1 MDTELVILIIGL
13 FFMAI
18 IYSSI
23 GHGGASGYLA
33 LLSLTSF
40 SSEGHIWLKQHAWSL
55 NLIVAGLAFFYYRKE
70 GYHDIRLTLPF
81 ILASIPFVILGSYVQ
96 VEGNIYDILLT
107 TFMILAAVKLV
118 IIKKEVDIIEIESPK
133 IRDFFIIG
141 GLIGYM
147 CGILGIGG
155 GVILTPIMVI
165 KKWAD
170 TKTAAAT
177 SAIFIWF
184 NSLSGLIG
192 AGLSDQL
199 VEFDNIIP
207 FAIAVLIGGVI
218 GSRYGSEMAKE
229 ESLKSI
235 LSLVLIIAA
244 SKLIISS
251 F

>member
-1 MDTELVILIIGL
+1 
-13 FFMAI
+13 
-18 IYSSI
+18 
-23 GHGGASGYLA
+23 
-33 LLSLTSF
+33 
-40 SSEGHIWLKQHAWSL
+40 
-55 NLIVAGLAFFYYRKE
+55 
-70 GYHDIRLTLPF
+70 
-81 ILASIPFVILGSYVQ
+81 
-96 VEGNIYDILLT
+96 
-107 TFMILAAVKLV
+107 MILAAIKLV
-118 IIKKEVDIIEIESPK
+118 IIKKEVGIIEIESPK
-133 IRDFFIIG
+133 IQDFFIIG

-170 TKTAAAT
+170 AKTAAAT

-192 AGLSDQL
+192 AGLSGQL

-207 FAIAVLIGGVI
+207 FAIAVLIGGLI

-244 SKLIISS
+244 SKLIISN